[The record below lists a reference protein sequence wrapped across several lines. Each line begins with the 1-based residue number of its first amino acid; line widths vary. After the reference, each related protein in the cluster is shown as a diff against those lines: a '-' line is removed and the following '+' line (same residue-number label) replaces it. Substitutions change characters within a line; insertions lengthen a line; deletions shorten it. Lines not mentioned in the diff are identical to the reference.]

1 MPNKDA
7 TERDTGNSAQTL
19 LDFLSSRRDSLS
31 PLLIL
36 THNYPDPDGLAAAFA
51 LSSLAQQH
59 FGITSKIAYGGMIG
73 RSENRAMVKLL
84 KIPLR
89 KFRPDLLKK
98 HRSVAIVDT
107 QPKFKNNSFPDNRKP
122 TIIIDQHAFTVKPS
136 AELAIIDTECGASCV
151 IVAQALLLQGGPIP
165 SKVATALV
173 YGILSDTLDL
183 YRARRADVIQTY
195 LSIIPHCDLRLL
207 AQIQNPTQSKSFFVT
222 LHRALNNA
230 ILHRRLL
237 VSHLGFVDNP
247 DLVSQMADFLL
258 TYEGTQWSFCTGRFR
273 GSIYASLRTSM
284 SNAQAAEVLRF
295 VFDNPR
301 QAGGH
306 ATIAGG
312 SCRISKNPTEEQW
325 QEAERR
331 LQEKL
336 FRKLRRASK
345 AEYRRPFQW
354 NIAPKQS

>member
-7 TERDTGNSAQTL
+7 AEQHKESNAQQL
-19 LDFLSSRRDSLS
+19 LSFLSQRGDSLS

-51 LSSLAQQH
+51 LSYLAQQH
-59 FGITSKIAYGGMIG
+59 FGITSKIVYGGVIG
-73 RSENRAMVKLL
+73 RRENKAMVKLL
-84 KIPLR
+84 KMPLR

-98 HRSVAIVDT
+98 HRGFAVVDT
-107 QPKFKNNSFPDNRKP
+107 QPKFKNNPFPDNRKA
-122 TIIIDQHAFTVKPS
+122 TIIIDQHASTEKPS
-136 AELAIIDTECGASCV
+136 AELAIVDTECGATCV
-151 IVAQALLLQGGPIP
+151 IVAQALLLQGGDIP
-165 SKVATALV
+165 ARVATALV

-195 LSIIPHCDLRLL
+195 LSIIPQCDLRLL
-207 AQIQNPTQSKSFFVT
+207 AQIQNPTQSKSFFIT
-222 LHRALNNA
+222 LHRALNGA

-237 VSHLGFVDNP
+237 VSHLGFVANP

-273 GSIYASLRTSM
+273 GSIYASLRTSV
-284 SNAQAAEVLRF
+284 SNAQAGEVLRA

-306 ATIAGG
+306 ANIAGG
-312 SCRISKNPTEEQW
+312 SHKIAKNPTEEQW
-325 QEAERR
+325 EEAEKN

-336 FRKLRRASK
+336 FRKLRRSSK
-345 AEYRRPFQW
+345 AEYRRPFKW
-354 NIAPKQS
+354 DMTMK

>member
-183 YRARRADVIQTY
+183 YRARRADVIQT
-195 LSIIPHCDLRLL
+195 
-207 AQIQNPTQSKSFFVT
+207 QSKSFFVT

>member
-1 MPNKDA
+1 MPDKEPGEQNA
-7 TERDTGNSAQTL
+7 ESNAQRL
-19 LDFLSSRRDSLS
+19 LDFLSQRQDSLS

-51 LSSLAQQH
+51 LGYLAQQH
-59 FGITSKIAYGGMIG
+59 FGITWKIAYGGMIG

-89 KFRPDLLKK
+89 KSRPDLLKK
-98 HRSVAIVDT
+98 HRSVAVVDT
-107 QPKFKNNSFPDNRKP
+107 QPKFKNNSFPDNRKA
-122 TIIIDQHAFTVKPS
+122 TIIIDQHAFTEKPS
-136 AELAIIDTECGASCV
+136 AELAIIDTECGATCV
-151 IVAQALLLQGGPIP
+151 IIAQALLLKGSPIP

-183 YRARRADVIQTY
+183 YRARRADVIRTY

-207 AQIQNPTQSKSFFVT
+207 AQIQNPSQSKSFFIT
-222 LHRALNNA
+222 LHRALNSA

-237 VSHLGFVDNP
+237 VSHLGFVENP

-258 TYEGTQWSFCTGRFR
+258 TYEGAQWSFCTGRFR
-273 GSIYASLRTSM
+273 GSIYASLRTSTP
-284 SNAQAAEVLRF
+284 NAQAAEVLRF

-312 SCRISKNPTEEQW
+312 SRRIAKNPAEEQW
-325 QEAERR
+325 QETERK
-331 LQEKL
+331 LQERL
-336 FRKLRRASK
+336 FRKLRRASRK
-345 AEYRRPFQW
+345 EYRRPFQW
-354 NIAPKQS
+354 NMMLK

>member
-7 TERDTGNSAQTL
+7 AEQDKQSNAQQL
-19 LDFLSSRRDSLS
+19 LNFLSQRRDSLS

-51 LSSLAQQH
+51 LSYLAQQH
-59 FGITSKIAYGGMIG
+59 FGIASKIAYGGMIG
-73 RSENRAMVKLL
+73 RRENKAMVKLL
-84 KIPLR
+84 KIPVR

-98 HRSVAIVDT
+98 HRGFAVVDT
-107 QPKFKNNSFPDNRKP
+107 QPKFKNNPFPDNRKAS
-122 TIIIDQHAFTVKPS
+122 IIIDQHASMEKPL
-136 AELAIIDTECGASCV
+136 AELAIVDTECGATCV
-151 IVAQALLLQGGPIP
+151 IVAQALLLQEGSIP
-165 SKVATALV
+165 AKIATALV

-207 AQIQNPTQSKSFFVT
+207 AQIQNPTQSKSFFIT
-222 LHRALNNA
+222 LHRALNGA
-230 ILHRRLL
+230 ILHRRLM
-237 VSHLGFVDNP
+237 VSHLGFVANP

-273 GSIYASLRTSM
+273 GSIYASLRTSV
-284 SNAQAAEVLRF
+284 SNAQAGEVLRA

-306 ATIAGG
+306 ANIAGG
-312 SCRISKNPTEEQW
+312 SYKIGKNPTEEQW
-325 QEAERR
+325 RQAEKS

-336 FRKLRRASK
+336 FRKLRRSSK
-345 AEYRRPFQW
+345 AEYRRPFKW
-354 NIAPKQS
+354 DMTMK